1 MKRLLPALLL
11 ALALLTAGCTDDA
24 GPHKDSTGPSG
35 PPTISESP
43 SPQAT
48 DLANRYHAAG
58 GDRDVVGIR
67 QAKDKGGVLVLTV
80 WTQKKSGYEQF
91 DDFAT
96 NLASFLAGEGASL
109 DQGYVLNV
117 YGPDGTR
124 LHTYDTTPEKS
135 L

>member
-11 ALALLTAGCTDDA
+11 AVALLTAGCTDDA

-43 SPQAT
+43 SPQAI

-58 GDRDVVGIR
+58 GGRDVVGIR
-67 QAKDKGGVLVLTV
+67 QAKNKSGLPILTV
-80 WTQKKSGYEQF
+80 WTQKKSGYAQF

-96 NLASFLAGEGASL
+96 NLASFLAGEGVRL
-109 DQGYVLNV
+109 DHGYVLNV

-124 LHTYDTTPEKS
+124 LHTYDTTPEKNP
-135 L
+135 